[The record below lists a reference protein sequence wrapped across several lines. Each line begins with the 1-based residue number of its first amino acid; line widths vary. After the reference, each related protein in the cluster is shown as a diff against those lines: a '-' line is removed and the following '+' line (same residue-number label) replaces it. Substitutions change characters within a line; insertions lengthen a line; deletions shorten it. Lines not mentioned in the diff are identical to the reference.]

1 MIEKS
6 TIQKV
11 LAIFFNYPARE
22 FYLRELSRELKL
34 AMHTVISTTDILA
47 KEGLIIKTKGKALTK
62 VIANR
67 ENPGFINYKRAYNL
81 EKIYDSKLIDYLIS
95 SYNNPK
101 MIILFGSYS
110 KGEDT
115 EKSDIDMAVATSKK
129 TGLDIKKYEKELKR
143 GISIHEI
150 DLAKVSREFKN
161 NLHNGIVLEG
171 SW

>member
-11 LAIFFNYPARE
+11 LAIFFDYPARE

-34 AMHTVISTTDILA
+34 AMHTIISTTDILA

-67 ENPGFINYKRAYNL
+67 ENPGFIKYKRVYNL
-81 EKIYDSKLIDYLIS
+81 EKIYDSKIIDYLIS

-115 EKSDIDMAVATSKK
+115 EKSDIDLAIAASKK
-129 TGLDIKKYEKELKR
+129 TRLDLKKYEKELKR
-143 GISIHEI
+143 GVSIHEI
-150 DLAKVSREFKN
+150 GLVKVSKEFKN
-161 NLHNGIVLEG
+161 NLYNSIVLEG

>member
-6 TIQKV
+6 TIQRV
-11 LAIFFNYPARE
+11 LAIFFDYPARE

-47 KEGLIIKTKGKALTK
+47 KERLIIKTKGKALTK

-67 ENPGFINYKRAYNL
+67 ENSDFIKYKRVYNL
-81 EKIYDSKLIDYLIS
+81 ERIYDSNLTDFLIS

-115 EKSDIDMAVATSKK
+115 EKSDIDVAILTSKRIS
-129 TGLDIKKYEKELKR
+129 LDIKKYEKELKR

-150 DLAKVSREFKN
+150 DLSKVSSEFKA
-161 NLHNGIVLEG
+161 NLQNGIVLEG

>member
-1 MIEKS
+1 MIQKS

-11 LAIFFNYPARE
+11 LAIFFDYPVRE

-47 KEGLIIKTKGKALTK
+47 KERLIIKTKGKALTK
-62 VIANR
+62 VVANR
-67 ENPGFINYKRAYNL
+67 ENPDFIRHKRIYNL
-81 EKIYDSKLIDYLIS
+81 EKIYDSNLIDHLIS
-95 SYNNPK
+95 SYNSPK

-115 EKSDIDMAVATSKK
+115 EKSDIDIAIAASKK
-129 TGLDIKKYEKELKR
+129 MSLDLKKYEKELKR
-143 GISIHEI
+143 GISIHEV
-150 DLAKVSREFKN
+150 DLSKISSEFKA
-161 NLHNGIVLEG
+161 NLQNGIVLEG